1 MGGVIPS
8 TTDGTCD
15 KRDTHVWGPGQSCLL
30 CSFKSRVEI
39 DLIEKVESE
48 QRHELSMRL
57 SGEKAFRAE
66 GTASAEALRQ
76 ESV

>member
-1 MGGVIPS
+1 M
-8 TTDGTCD
+8 
-15 KRDTHVWGPGQSCLL
+15 WGPGQSCLL
-30 CSFKSRVEI
+30 RSFKSGVEI
-39 DLIEKVESE
+39 DLIEKVKSE